1 MRFSIIFTTIFL
13 TANHLYSTFAS
24 PIASEGSVAAGK
36 SHNLTHSLAKRVTPP
51 ADQLC
56 RQPSDWVGRMCLYTV
71 NDRAWADRCVGDDH
85 VKYWR
90 HGQCPPNLICMN
102 KLGGPELLTITC
114 IGRPSEASTSGSNQQ
129 TGVVPVTNAASIRP
143 AEKVV
148 SVGVDK
154 VISLASVSAM
164 IEGMCPIPH

>member
-1 MRFSIIFTTIFL
+1 
-13 TANHLYSTFAS
+13 
-24 PIASEGSVAAGK
+24 
-36 SHNLTHSLAKRVTPP
+36 
-51 ADQLC
+51 
-56 RQPSDWVGRMCLYTV
+56 
-71 NDRAWADRCVGDDH
+71 
-85 VKYWR
+85 
-90 HGQCPPNLICMN
+90 MN

-129 TGVVPVTNAASIRP
+129 TGVVQVTNAASIRP

-164 IEGMCPIPH
+164 IEGNDGNYVVKPNAAMVGSLRGTTARTCSYNETNRDCVPTFRYDLTAGQTIDFTFGLGATQAVRFYYAIIGS